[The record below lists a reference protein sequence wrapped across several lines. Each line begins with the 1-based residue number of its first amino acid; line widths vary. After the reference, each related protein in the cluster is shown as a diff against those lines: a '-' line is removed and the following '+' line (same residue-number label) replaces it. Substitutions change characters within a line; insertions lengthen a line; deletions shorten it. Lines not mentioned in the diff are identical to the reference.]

1 MSAILVLQAGPE
13 INLSPLTERLWQ
25 ARIPHRVIVEN
36 DVQNL
41 WVTRA
46 EDADQVKIWLEQW
59 QQGELSKHPD
69 PAEKTPWQVEAQQG
83 LFKFVDIP
91 VTIAMLVVMVI
102 CYLGFV
108 SGLLPLEPFMLTP
121 ELWNGQKLDWQS
133 FWANDVYRWWTPSL
147 VHFSLLHLV
156 MNGFWWWVLAKAVES
171 HDGKGILLT
180 LIFVLGVLSA
190 FGQYQSAGPFFGGL
204 SGINYGLMAW
214 AWFRQRRYRSYYPD
228 YNRYLLPSWLFP
240 FMMIALVVMLLL
252 EPAIGSNIGHES
264 HLTGAIAGLL
274 FALIWPLQ
282 KLPEQVP
289 ETEDKG

>member
-69 PAEKTPWQVEAQQG
+69 PAEQVPWQVKVQQG
-83 LFKFVDIP
+83 LLGFMAFP
-91 VTIAMLVVMVI
+91 LTIAMLVVMLF

-108 SGLLPLEPFMLTP
+108 SGLLPLESFMLTP
-121 ELWNGQKLDWQS
+121 GLWSGHKLDWQS

-156 MNGFWWWVLAKAVES
+156 MNSFWWWVLAKAVETY
-171 HDGKGILLT
+171 DGRLA
-180 LIFVLGVLSA
+180 LISLVMVLGVLSA
-190 FGQYQSAGPFFGGL
+190 FGQYQTAGPFFGGL

-214 AWFRQRRYRSYYPD
+214 VWFRQYRYRRYYPD
-228 YNRYLLPSWLFP
+228 YVRYQIPSWLFP
-240 FMMIALVVMLLL
+240 FMMVALVVMLLL
-252 EPAIGSNIGHES
+252 EPATNTNIGHES
-264 HLTGAIAGLL
+264 HLAGALSGLIL
-274 FALIWPLQ
+274 AVVWPLK
-282 KLPEQVP
+282 KL
-289 ETEDKG
+289 TDKQS